1 MKNYQQ
7 WQWQGFNIAYQQSGE
22 KGLPVVFIHGFGAN
36 SGHWRHNMKVIGEYH
51 RCYAIDLLGFGASDK
66 PLPNQPLSYTFET
79 WGKQIGDF
87 CREVIQEPVML
98 VGNSIGCV
106 VTMETAIASPD
117 LVTKI
122 AAFNCSLRLLND
134 RKRQTLPWY
143 RNLGAGIMQKVL
155 QNRAIASYFYN
166 QIAKPE
172 VIRNILRQAYKRQ
185 EAITDELVDLIYQPS
200 QDQGAVDVFVA
211 FTGYSSGPIPE
222 DLLPILPCPITF
234 FWGTEDPWEAIALG
248 RKLADYP
255 TVKDFI
261 ELEGLGHCPQ
271 DEAPEIVN
279 PLLLNWINS

>member
-1 MKNYQQ
+1 MNNYQQ
-7 WQWQGFNIAYQQSGE
+7 WQWQGFNIAYRQSGE
-22 KGLPVVFIHGFGAN
+22 IGLPVVFIHGFGAN
-36 SGHWRHNMKVIGEYH
+36 SGHWRHNLKVIGEHH

-79 WGKQIGDF
+79 WAQQVGDF
-87 CREVIQEPVML
+87 CREVIQEPVIL

-106 VTMETAIASPD
+106 VTMVTAITSPD

-122 AAFNCSLRLLND
+122 AAFNCSLRLLNE
-134 RKRQTLPWY
+134 RKRKTLPWY
-143 RNLGAGIMQKVL
+143 RNLGAGIMQKML
-155 QNRAIASYFYN
+155 QNRAIASYFYR

-172 VIRNILRQAYKRQ
+172 VIRKILSQAYKRQ

-200 QDQGAVDVFVA
+200 QTQGAVDVFVA
-211 FTGYSSGPIPE
+211 FTSYSSGPIPE

-279 PLLLNWINS
+279 PLLLEWINN